1 MALSDVLRDVLKEHL
16 LAATAASPFAAQTL
30 SARGVVVIAEVA
42 ADASVGYVIEDN
54 IAVIPHTAR
63 LGTVVNERVVDSV
76 EGVGWAGC
84 VSPIFIGEVIHGRGG
99 KVRHVRRS
107 EMERRVGMC
116 EQVERTLI
124 VHSGVGFKAEELV
137 VATDGGVSLV
147 WRTEEQGV

>member
-63 LGTVVNERVVDSV
+63 LGTVVDDRVVDNV
-76 EGVGWAGC
+76 EGVG
-84 VSPIFIGEVIHGRGG
+84 
-99 KVRHVRRS
+99 
-107 EMERRVGMC
+107 
-116 EQVERTLI
+116 
-124 VHSGVGFKAEELV
+124 
-137 VATDGGVSLV
+137 
-147 WRTEEQGV
+147 

>member
-1 MALSDVLRDVLKEHL
+1 MALGDMLRDVLKEHL
-16 LAATAASPFAAQTL
+16 LATTAASPFAAQTL

-54 IAVIPHTAR
+54 IAVIPPTAR

-76 EGVGWAGC
+76 EGVGWARC

-99 KVRHVRRS
+99 KVRHGQRS
-107 EMERRVGMC
+107 GMERRVGMC
-116 EQVERTLI
+116 EQVERTLA
-124 VHSGVGFKAEELV
+124 VHSGVGLTGVLV

-147 WRTEEQGV
+147 WRARV